1 MSDTTQNDS
10 QEGAPAETTSATIDA
25 KNEAKE
31 PSDSKATADDSKT
44 SPAPKAPKQ
53 SKQSKGLTWLT
64 LLIALTAVLGSSYLY
79 WQQSKSG
86 QVDASSNAEIQLL
99 DQNLRETQ
107 AQLNNLESRLAALNN
122 AQTESQQAAAALNT
136 SIELR
141 QSALD
146 SLLSRS
152 SSMEAAIANIQGISK
167 GSRSNWLLAEAQYYM
182 QIANAQLQLVGNPAT
197 ASLALKLAD
206 ERLHDLGDP
215 AYTNVR
221 RALSD
226 EIQTL
231 ETISKVDIEGIS
243 LTLASLSR
251 VAESLPIR
259 EQVDRT
265 EAANTPT
272 NLDNLSGLDRAG
284 AAVKNALQS
293 VVSVRRSD
301 EKARPLISPDAKQFL
316 RANLS
321 LQMQAARLALLR
333 GEKGIFQQSLDDAST
348 WLRDYYATDDAAVV
362 GALQTLDE
370 IRNQQVDVATPDIS
384 ESLRLLRQQ
393 RTLTGSAQ

>member
-10 QEGAPAETTSATIDA
+10 QEGAPAETASATIDA